1 MLRTRRRLW
10 ALLFSLVL
18 VAAACGSNDGGGAD
32 ATDGG
37 AATAAPGGSAA
48 PAGSAPAVDVSG
60 DLTVWAMG
68 NEGEL
73 LGTMAGLFMEEN
85 PNVNVEVTPIAWD
98 QAVTRLQTAIGG
110 GQTPDVSQMGTDM
123 MGQFVAT
130 GAIEPV
136 GEGIDPSQFFEGAWN
151 TGIIDGVAYGV
162 PWYVET
168 RVLYYRSDLA
178 EAAGI
183 TEPPATWDDLKAMAK
198 ALQEGGAEYGIG
210 LGTKNYQEYVPFLW
224 SNGGE
229 IMNEAGEF
237 SLDSPEAVEA
247 LEFYDSFFEEG
258 LTPSEVPANF
268 DITPAFVSGTHPMFI
283 SGPWHMGL
291 IDTAGGEGM
300 WAVAPL
306 PANDTATSFVGGANL
321 VVYGD
326 SDNKDAAWAFVNFL
340 SRPDI
345 QVRWYEEATVLPAV
359 QEAWSDPKLAEDE
372 SVSVFGQQLEDTK
385 APPPI
390 STWSEISTS
399 MNEQLE
405 RMTVGDS
412 SPADAAAAMQEAAA
426 GIGTGQ

>member
-1 MLRTRRRLW
+1 M
-10 ALLFSLVL
+10 
-18 VAAACGSNDGGGAD
+18 ND
-32 ATDGG
+32 
-37 AATAAPGGSAA
+37 
-48 PAGSAPAVDVSG
+48 
-60 DLTVWAMG
+60 
-68 NEGEL
+68 
-73 LGTMAGLFMEEN
+73 
-85 PNVNVEVTPIAWD
+85 
-98 QAVTRLQTAIGG
+98 
-110 GQTPDVSQMGTDM
+110 
-123 MGQFVAT
+123 
-130 GAIEPV
+130 
-136 GEGIDPSQFFEGAWN
+136 
-151 TGIIDGVAYGV
+151 
-162 PWYVET
+162 
-168 RVLYYRSDLA
+168 
-178 EAAGI
+178 
-183 TEPPATWDDLKAMAK
+183 
-198 ALQEGGAEYGIG
+198 
-210 LGTKNYQEYVPFLW
+210 
-224 SNGGE
+224 
-229 IMNEAGEF
+229 AGEF